1 MDAKKDFTRFKA
13 PEVLYLSASLQFM
26 MQQKSGILLIAMRLV
41 MQCRDSD
48 FPMFPRTGSE
58 K

>member
-1 MDAKKDFTRFKA
+1 MDAKNDFRKFKV
-13 PEVLYLSASLQFM
+13 PEGLYLNASLQFM

-41 MQCRDSD
+41 CRNSD
-48 FPMFPRTGSE
+48 FPMFPRTGSG